1 MILAKYSKKKK
12 ETKASKHIFESKI
25 KFIDNNVN
33 FAWEKADSYS
43 ENSLLSI
50 FKYWQSKLNSNESTN
65 NHIYPEGIYKQPYI
79 KRKNEKRAFRSK
91 VNYDKKY
98 KVKTIVVDKNMQSEI
113 LIKNWNFPSKKENT
127 KWWNI
132 K

>member
-1 MILAKYSKKKK
+1 MSLN
-12 ETKASKHIFESKI
+12 KI
-25 KFIDNNVN
+25 KAIDKNVN

-65 NHIYPEGIYKQPYI
+65 HIYHEGIYKQPYN

-91 VNYDKKY
+91 VNYGKKY
-98 KVKTIVVDKNMQSEI
+98 KVKTIVVDKNIQRDI
-113 LIKNWNFPSKKENT
+113 LMKNWSFPSK
-127 KWWNI
+127 
-132 K
+132 